1 MKRVIMVNRLEDVV
15 KGVNFNLDQIY
26 AIFNQQ
32 RRANKWLRFYVVSS
46 AIAIIALL
54 RDNSVLVKR
63 TNMLKDDIEEL
74 NEKLNEIE
82 GASKCD

>member
-1 MKRVIMVNRLEDVV
+1 MKRVIMVNNLEDVV

-26 AIFNQQ
+26 AILNQQ

-54 RDNSVLVKR
+54 RDNSVLTNR
-63 TNMLKDDIEEL
+63 TNILKNDIEKL
-74 NEKLNEIE
+74 NEKLNVLK